1 MFTVR
6 EDEGVGCAV
15 NADSTLKDPGQ
26 NGFHD
31 TNDDVPS
38 NMVQLMPALASE
50 GCAIDMDGQ
59 LKDTAQIE
67 WFHDPDDDIPLNMVQ
82 TTSASGSVIS
92 TDGQLRG
99 ISQIVSFHGLD
110 DDVPSDNPF
119 PVPKPTRTPGK
130 SSRSTSQ
137 SLNLYLDLEV
147 ADDNDNN
154 NENEEEGDDRFVI
167 YDQDLVEDVSSHARR
182 NLEDDGHDG
191 FLAGFKKRWVS
202 SHHTQ
207 KSDDGLGVI
216 QLGNFH
222 YMEDPIPPKEGD
234 WELWEVPVRLGSE
247 YLTVKRIFEHMFGML
262 NDPLASMKFWAP
274 WSAFAHKEGLGRVY
288 IEAWEWAD
296 AIAVSYVQCVN
307 EKTQYLDIVLVP
319 HICYFPKSSP
329 LQLPRSRV
337 LPALFNPNKAI
348 ATSGSENLFV
358 DDSNTMLTHFK
369 YCQEYRDTTHC
380 YYHYHYC
387 FDSSGFLLTTVS
399 PADYYHIPV
408 YPLVNEI
415 HLFLNSPVIPLP
427 TKLWL
432 FCAAAARE
440 LKERDHVKVVGTTHA
455 GSIGVMK
462 ALTPTHAY
470 VYLLGSLETIYLP
483 LNLLWRYFKV
493 GDLVCVTS
501 GPDLGYIG
509 FIVHINEE
517 EFTTTVYDPFC
528 FVSFSPLYQGYSVN
542 DHLKLKPVTVPILF
556 IQFSFIVPQS
566 GKIPCDPN
574 TNVKIAKMQDSR
586 FDHLEK
592 LSVIITKGPFKG
604 CFGTVIS
611 VSQLGIAQIEMHT
624 MSIHTSKLQQVKIQ
638 SLAPN
643 CMLTLYVHD
652 QTPFSCS
659 ERDKDEWYQVNKDNV
674 PEYTACFVPNFK
686 SLLPSCN
693 RPKTPELE
701 ALRPLDD
708 ENSLWVPGAMD
719 KNFPQP
725 LPEWPL
731 IHEHSPLPVMAQ
743 AALAMKSLIL
753 MI

>member
-1 MFTVR
+1 MIIHYLVFLKGSTDGSVQDAR
-6 EDEGVGCAV
+6 KILWCDVNEQIPLDPGCAV
-15 NADSTLKDPGQ
+15 NAGGTLKDPGQ

-31 TNDDVPS
+31 PDDDVPS
-38 NMVQLMPALASE
+38 NM
-50 GCAIDMDGQ
+50 
-59 LKDTAQIE
+59 
-67 WFHDPDDDIPLNMVQ
+67 F
-82 TTSASGSVIS
+82 
-92 TDGQLRG
+92 
-99 ISQIVSFHGLD
+99 
-110 DDVPSDNPF
+110 
-119 PVPKPTRTPGK
+119 
-130 SSRSTSQ
+130 
-137 SLNLYLDLEV
+137 LNLYLDLEA

-154 NENEEEGDDRFVI
+154 DENEEEGDDRFVI
-167 YDQDLVEDVSSHARR
+167 YDQDLVEDVSGHARR
-182 NLEDDGHDG
+182 NLEDDGCDG

-202 SHHTQ
+202 SHRTQ
-207 KSDDGLGVI
+207 KSDDGLRVI

-222 YMEDPIPPKEGD
+222 YMEDQIPPKEGD

-247 YLTVKRIFEHMFGML
+247 YLTVKRIFECMFGML
-262 NDPLASMKFWAP
+262 NDPLAFMKFWAP
-274 WSAFAHKEGLGRVY
+274 WSAFAHKEGLGHVY

-296 AIAVSYVQCVN
+296 AVAVCKRMPAYVPCVD

-319 HICYFPKSSP
+319 HICYFSKSSP

-337 LPALFNPNKAI
+337 LPALFNPNSAI

-387 FDSSGFLLTTVS
+387 FDSSSFLLTTVS
-399 PADYYHIPV
+399 PTDYHHIPV
-408 YPLVNEI
+408 YPLVDEI
-415 HLFLNSPVIPLP
+415 CLFLNSPVIPSP

-440 LKERDHVKVVGTTHA
+440 LKERDHVKVVGMTHA

-470 VYLLGSLETIYLP
+470 VYLLGSLETVYLP
-483 LNLLWRYFKV
+483 LNLLRRYFKV

-509 FIVHINEE
+509 FIVHINEK
-517 EFTTTVYDPFC
+517 EFTATVYKPFC
-528 FVSFSPLYQGYSVN
+528 F
-542 DHLKLKPVTVPILF
+542 
-556 IQFSFIVPQS
+556 FSFIVPQS
-566 GKIPCDPN
+566 GKIPRDPN

-592 LSVIITKGPFKG
+592 LSVIVTKGPFKG

-611 VSQLGIAQIEMHT
+611 VSQLGIVQIEMLT

-643 CMLTLYVHD
+643 CTLTLYVHD
-652 QTPFSCS
+652 QTPFSFS
-659 ERDKDEWYQVNKDNV
+659 ERDEDEWYQVNKDNV
-674 PEYTACFVPNFK
+674 LEYTACFVPNFK

-693 RPKTPELE
+693 HPKMPEPE
-701 ALRPLDD
+701 APRPLDD

-719 KNFPQP
+719 KNFPQL
-725 LPEWPL
+725 LPEQPL
-731 IHEHSPLPVMAQ
+731 IHEHSPLPIVMIQ
-743 AALAMKSLIL
+743 AALAVKSLIL